1 MQVSRHRT
9 ENSVPCERVQIRIG
23 EVTYT
28 LTESVDGKLCVNKIA
43 DEGSDVLMVFPRY
56 GNEIELL

>member
-9 ENSVPCERVQIRIG
+9 EAFEDVKRVQIQIG

-43 DEGSDVLMVFPRY
+43 DEGSDVLMVFPRS
-56 GNEIELL
+56 GNEIELS